1 MGVKDLLGK
10 ILLAHPDQY
19 TPEHLL
25 KPENYQK
32 VEKNCLSPLPTQRA
46 INNWVK
52 TDLRIVYIYLLDTQG
67 HDWPSHVVLRKWTDT
82 CNLSR
87 CHFTQSFF

>member
-32 VEKNCLSPLPTQRA
+32 VEKNCLSPPSNIEEPFATANLLQ
-46 INNWVK
+46 
-52 TDLRIVYIYLLDTQG
+52 YIYHGKMVIHCTWAG
-67 HDWPSHVVLRKWTDT
+67 AY
-82 CNLSR
+82 
-87 CHFTQSFF
+87 

>member
-1 MGVKDLLGK
+1 MGVSANFSRHRYMGVKDLLGK

-32 VEKNCLSPLPTQRA
+32 VEKNCLSP
-46 INNWVK
+46 
-52 TDLRIVYIYLLDTQG
+52 
-67 HDWPSHVVLRKWTDT
+67 PS
-82 CNLSR
+82 NLVR
-87 CHFTQSFF
+87 

>member
-1 MGVKDLLGK
+1 MDMYTFLESARQGAADKPIKTPKSWNFFFDSMGVSANFSRHRYMGVKDLLGK

-32 VEKNCLSPLPTQRA
+32 VEKNGLSPPSNSTLLP
-46 INNWVK
+46 
-52 TDLRIVYIYLLDTQG
+52 
-67 HDWPSHVVLRKWTDT
+67 
-82 CNLSR
+82 C
-87 CHFTQSFF
+87 

>member
-32 VEKNCLSPLPTQRA
+32 VKKNCLSPLP
-46 INNWVK
+46 NVK
-52 TDLRIVYIYLLDTQG
+52 LQLMLVDRQHIL
-67 HDWPSHVVLRKWTDT
+67 
-82 CNLSR
+82 
-87 CHFTQSFF
+87 

>member
-1 MGVKDLLGK
+1 MGVSANFSRHRYMGVKDLLGK

-32 VEKNCLSPLPTQRA
+32 VEKNCLSPLP
-46 INNWVK
+46 NVK
-52 TDLRIVYIYLLDTQG
+52 LQLMLVDRQHIL
-67 HDWPSHVVLRKWTDT
+67 
-82 CNLSR
+82 
-87 CHFTQSFF
+87 

>member
-32 VEKNCLSPLPTQRA
+32 VEKNCLSPPSIRCTLARKFA
-46 INNWVK
+46 LALISK
-52 TDLRIVYIYLLDTQG
+52 TTKKYPLGQLCTDPVLVYMIV
-67 HDWPSHVVLRKWTDT
+67 
-82 CNLSR
+82 
-87 CHFTQSFF
+87 